1 VEYTAWAKRIKG
13 EFEYLFENVPEIELK
28 RRNSAR
34 HAAKHFHLLML
45 ILLGIF
51 PFLIAF
57 FVPTGI

>member
-28 RRNSAR
+28 RRNSSR
-34 HAAKHFHLLML
+34 HAARHFCLML